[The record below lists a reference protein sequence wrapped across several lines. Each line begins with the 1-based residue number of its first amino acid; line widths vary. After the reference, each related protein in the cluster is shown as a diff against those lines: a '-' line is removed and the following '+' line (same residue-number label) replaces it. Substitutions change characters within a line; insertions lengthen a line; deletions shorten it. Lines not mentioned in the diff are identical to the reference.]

1 MPLILPKRLLINDD
15 ASAPYFINGNN
26 GNNSANASSLSW
38 THTTTSDTTCLVF
51 GGFIGRNSGTCSIN
65 SVSFNSL
72 ALTEAV
78 GQSLSLVGG
87 GIWYLLNPP
96 TGTFTIS
103 MSCTGGDRG
112 IAGSSI
118 NLGGV
123 TGVDITGSTG
133 ASATTTNPM
142 STTITAVAGGLPVG
156 NKISRNSG
164 TSAVTYAALG
174 PTGMTIA
181 HTKNDWTS
189 SSNRK
194 YQALFYS
201 DTLVSPGSTTFQTNL
216 TAGGSI
222 TGTQQQ
228 YAIFK

>member
-1 MPLILPKRLLINDD
+1 MVLLSRKLLISG
-15 ASAPYFINGNN
+15 AFSPYFIDGNN

-51 GGFIGRNSGTCSIN
+51 GGFIGRNSGTASIN
-65 SVSFNSL
+65 SVSFNSVS
-72 ALTEAV
+72 LTEAV
-78 GQSLSLVGG
+78 GQSLTQTGA

-96 TGTFTIS
+96 IGTFTLS

-112 IAGSSI
+112 IAGSSM

-123 TGVDITGSTG
+123 TGVDATGTTG
-133 ASATTTNPM
+133 TTSTTTDPM
-142 STTITAVAGGLPVG
+142 STTITATVTGIPVG
-156 NKISRNSG
+156 NKIARLNG
-164 TSAVTYAALG
+164 TTSATFVANA

-194 YQALFYS
+194 YQGMFYS
-201 DTLVSPGSTTFQTNL
+201 DTLVPAGSTTFT
-216 TAGGSI
+216 TEKTTGGSI
-222 TGTQQQ
+222 AGTHQQ